1 MSETRRVDVAGADAI
16 KEGTILGVQVDG
28 TDLVIVSNEGHVRC
42 FQGICSHEY
51 YPLADGYLDGP
62 GIRCALHN
70 SYFDADTGEVLEGP
84 ATLPLARFPVEIEDG
99 RVVVVLPEGVIR
111 VNE

>member
-1 MSETRRVDVAGADAI
+1 MSESRRVDVAAADAVL
-16 KEGTILGVQVDG
+16 EDSILGVQVDG
-28 TDLVIVSNEGHVRC
+28 TDLVIVGVGGLLRC

-70 SYFDADTGEVLEGP
+70 SYFDADTGDVIEGP

-99 RVVVVLPEGVIR
+99 RVVVVLPEGEIH